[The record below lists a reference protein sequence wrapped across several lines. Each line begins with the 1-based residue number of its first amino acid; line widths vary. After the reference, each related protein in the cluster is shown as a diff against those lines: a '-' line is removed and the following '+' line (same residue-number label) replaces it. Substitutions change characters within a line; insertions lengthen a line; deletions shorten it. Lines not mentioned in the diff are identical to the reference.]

1 MKNTIKKSINALL
14 SLALI
19 LTLSATIV
27 VPAVG
32 GGVSTMSDLDAIT
45 NFYI

>member
-1 MKNTIKKSINALL
+1 MKNTMKKSINALL

-32 GGVSTMSDLDAIT
+32 GGVSTMSDDLPVLE
-45 NFYI
+45 FYI